1 MAYIERSALVLH
13 SCEAMFDLVQDV
25 KSYPEFLPMCT
36 AAHVESASETEMVA
50 GMTIKKSAISQT
62 FTTRNTM
69 LRPHS
74 INMELVDGPF
84 KKLNGVFKFEAL
96 SSDACKVILE
106 LNFEVAGK
114 ILSMTLNPVFK
125 QAANMIVDAFVK
137 RADDIYS
144 E

>member
-1 MAYIERSALVLH
+1 MAHIERSALVLH

-25 KSYPEFLPMCT
+25 NSYPEFLPMCM

-50 GMTIKKSAISQT
+50 GITIKKSAISQT
-62 FTTRNTM
+62 FTTRNKM
-69 LRPHS
+69 SRPHFMS
-74 INMELVDGPF
+74 MELVDGPF

-96 SSDACKVILE
+96 SPDACKVILE
-106 LNFEVAGK
+106 LDFEVAGK

-144 E
+144 K